1 MKMRIAALA
10 LAALG
15 TELCAQTPEK
25 DFAALKELAA
35 KLDALRKEM
44 PTERGAT
51 VDPEKRNE
59 MQKLSREAMTQV
71 NAFAEKHLQSALS
84 AELAKMLVEAEG
96 SPMLRGL
103 VDKAVAHGFEGGH
116 AEAVLATCHTLEKAG
131 ISKETQKRLAG
142 AKAIALFASGKDDEA
157 LTLAKEAAAEAGK
170 GGLKS
175 LDVAAAILAARGA
188 YDESRALF
196 DSYADA
202 HGGDE
207 RSAYQYESKRTLV
220 GQPAPEIGI
229 QTWIGPKGAEHAGF
243 EGLAALKGKV
253 VVLDFWQTWCPPCRA
268 VMPGLSKAQERL
280 AAHGVQI
287 LGLCWKDG
295 RPGYDWAK
303 QASVPKEEI
312 EGESYPA
319 HVAKFSADMGLA
331 YICGIAETRANNEAY
346 KVQGIPTLAIVDPQ
360 GNVAWITIGSG
371 LGVETLI
378 ETLCQRLAKRAAVAR

>member
-1 MKMRIAALA
+1 MKMRWVPIGLMLLA
-10 LAALG
+10 SGAG
-15 TELCAQTPEK
+15 AQTIEK
-25 DFAALKELAA
+25 DFSSLKDLAA
-35 KLDALRKEM
+35 RLDALRKEM

-51 VDPEKRNE
+51 VDPEKRAE

-84 AELAKMLVEAEG
+84 AELAKMLIEADG
-96 SPMLRGL
+96 MPALRSL
-103 VDKAVAHGFEGGH
+103 VDKAVAHGLEGGQPQV
-116 AEAVLATCHTLEKAG
+116 ALATFHTLEKAG
-131 ISKETQKRLAG
+131 ISKETMKRLTG
-142 AKAIALFASGKDDEA
+142 AKAIALFAAGKDDEA
-157 LTLAKEAAAEAGK
+157 LTLAKAAAAEAGK

-175 LDVAAAILAARGA
+175 LDIAAAILAARGA

-196 DSYADA
+196 DGYADA

-220 GQPAPEIGI
+220 GKPAPQIAI

-295 RPGYDWAK
+295 RPGYDWAN

-312 EGESYPA
+312 EGEKYPA

-331 YICGIAETRANNEAY
+331 YVCGIGETRANSEAY
-346 KVQGIPTLAIVDPQ
+346 QVQGIPTLAIVDPQ